1 MERSGF
7 KKEAKTDGWG
17 NNRHGS
23 RTAGIKA
30 LSEDIFTHTY
40 VHEERGDYTLNQF
53 KFGATEIDILPLED
67 SFQSCVEGGYTYIRH
82 RTHNHSLNR
91 CQLFR
96 RESNPPDEA
105 S

>member
-1 MERSGF
+1 MTEVLGF
-7 KKEAKTDGWG
+7 ACDMYTFVTDDLQCAV
-17 NNRHGS
+17 
-23 RTAGIKA
+23 T
-30 LSEDIFTHTY
+30 T
-40 VHEERGDYTLNQF
+40 
-53 KFGATEIDILPLED
+53 FGHATEIDILPLED
-67 SFQSCVEGGYTYIRH
+67 SFQSCVEGGYTYRRH